1 MSGPWVMAVDRT
13 RVPDSGGK
21 AIRSDSSP
29 ESRARRLQREIV
41 ELRGEVLLEGGE
53 IFDRW
58 RPGIHREEFLPSA
71 RNLAHYL
78 ALRRHDLRDLQV
90 RLMPWG
96 LSSLGRCEARV
107 LPTLNAVAA
116 ALAALGSEGGPEAE
130 PDTEA
135 FFRGHELLGAHTEAV
150 LGPTPPDRA
159 VRIMVTLPSQAAHDY
174 ELVRGL
180 VSDGMDVARINCAH
194 DDGAAWTLMAEHV
207 RRASR
212 ETGRSCRIC
221 FDLVGPRARIAST
234 TVPYEGR
241 VRLGDRILMTSSPT
255 PVRSQWAHQFECSL
269 PEVLGQVAEGAE
281 VCVNEGRLG
290 AVVERRQE
298 EGVLLRVT
306 DAREKGEHLR
316 NDKGLNFPDT
326 ELRVDPLS
334 PRDLSDLDVIAPL
347 ADAVGYS
354 FAQRPEEIA
363 RLQAELAARGSAQ
376 VGLVAKIETRLA
388 VKNLPELI
396 VQGAGVQ
403 PLAIMIARGDLAV
416 ELGHRRM
423 AEIQEEL
430 LWVCEAAHVP
440 VIWATQV
447 LDNLVRKGV
456 RHRGEMTDAAM
467 AERAECVMLN
477 KGPFAGDA
485 VRLLDDLL
493 ARMEG
498 HQFKKASRM
507 RALRTWAADA
517 AASE

>member
-1 MSGPWVMAVDRT
+1 MDSAHASGPA
-13 RVPDSGGK
+13 GK
-21 AIRSDSSP
+21 AIRPQRSP
-29 ESRARRLQREIV
+29 ESQAWQLHREV
-41 ELRGEVLLEGGE
+41 AQLRGDVLREGGE

-58 RPGIHREEFLPSA
+58 RPGVRREEFLPST

-78 ALRRHDLRDLQV
+78 ALRRHDLRDLQL

-116 ALAALGSEGGPEAE
+116 ALAALASPEGGPEAE

-135 FFRGHELLGAHTEAV
+135 FFRGHELLRVHAEAA
-150 LGPTPPDRA
+150 LGPTPPNRA
-159 VRIMVTLPSQAAHDY
+159 VRIMVTLPSEASHAY
-174 ELVRGL
+174 ELVREL
-180 VSDGMDVARINCAH
+180 VSAGMDVARVNCAH
-194 DDGAAWTLMAEHV
+194 DDSAAWTQMAEHV

-212 ETGRSCRIC
+212 ETGRPCRIC
-221 FDLVGPRARIAST
+221 FDLVGPRARVAST
-234 TVPYEGR
+234 TVPNDGR
-241 VRLGDRILMTSSPT
+241 VHLGDRILMTSSPT
-255 PVRSQWAHQFECSL
+255 PVRSQWRLQFECSL
-269 PEVLGQVAEGAE
+269 PAALDQLGDGAG

-298 EGVLLRVT
+298 DGVLLRVT
-306 DAREKGEHLR
+306 GAREKGEHLR
-316 NDKGLNFPDT
+316 KDKGLNFPDT
-326 ELRVDPLS
+326 ELRVDPLA
-334 PRDLSDLDVIAPL
+334 PRDLLDLDEIAPL

-354 FAQRPEEIA
+354 FVQRPEEIA
-363 RLQAELAARGSAQ
+363 RLQDELAARGKGG

-388 VKNLPELI
+388 VENLPQLI
-396 VQGAGVQ
+396 VQGAGLQ

-416 ELGHRRM
+416 QLGHRRM

-447 LDNLVRKGV
+447 LDNLVKKGV

-485 VRLLDDLL
+485 VGLLDDLL
-493 ARMEG
+493 GRMEG
-498 HQFKKASRM
+498 HQFKKTSRM
-507 RALRTWAADA
+507 RALRTWTADV

>member
-1 MSGPWVMAVDRT
+1 MPVDEGMAVDRT
-13 RVPDSGGK
+13 HALGGGGK
-21 AIRSDSSP
+21 AICPDPSP
-29 ESRARRLQREIV
+29 ESQPRRLHREIV

-58 RPGIHREEFLPSA
+58 RPHIRREEFLPSA

-116 ALAALGSEGGPEAE
+116 ALAALGSDGRPEAE
-130 PDTEA
+130 PETEA
-135 FFRGHELLGAHTEAV
+135 FFRGHELLSAHTEAV
-150 LGPTPPDRA
+150 LGPTPPSRA
-159 VRIMVTLPSQAAHDY
+159 VRIMVTLPSRAASSY
-174 ELVRGL
+174 ELVREL
-180 VSDGMDVARINCAH
+180 VSGGMDVARINCAH
-194 DDGAAWTLMAEHV
+194 EDAAAWEQMAGHL
-207 RRASR
+207 RRAAG

-221 FDLVGPRARIAST
+221 FDLVGPRARVAST
-234 TVPYEGR
+234 TVSHERR
-241 VRLGDRILMTSSPT
+241 VHLGDRILMTSAPT
-255 PVRSQWAHQFECSL
+255 PVPSQWRDQFECSL
-269 PEVLGQVAEGAE
+269 PEVLDQLAEGAG

-290 AVVERRQE
+290 AVVERRHA
-298 EGVLLRVT
+298 EGLLLRVT
-306 DAREKGEHLR
+306 EAREKGEHLR
-316 NDKGLNFPDT
+316 ADKGLNFPDT
-326 ELRVDPLS
+326 ELRIDPLS
-334 PRDLSDLDVIAPL
+334 RRDLSDLDVIAPL

-363 RLQAELAARGSAQ
+363 RLQAELANRGTGQ

-396 VQGAGVQ
+396 VQGAGAQ
-403 PLAIMIARGDLAV
+403 PFAIMIARGDLAV

-447 LDNLVRKGV
+447 LDNLVKKGV

-477 KGPFAGDA
+477 KGPFAADA

-493 ARMEG
+493 GRMEG

-507 RALRTWAADA
+507 RALGTWASES

>member
-1 MSGPWVMAVDRT
+1 MPAAEGMAVGRTHESAPDR
-13 RVPDSGGK
+13 GGK
-21 AIRSDSSP
+21 AIRPDMSA
-29 ESRARRLQREIV
+29 ESRARRLHREIV

-58 RPGIHREEFLPSA
+58 RPGIRREEFLPSA

-78 ALRRHDLRDLQV
+78 ALRHHDLRDLQV

-116 ALAALGSEGGPEAE
+116 ALAAVESEGGMAVE

-135 FFRGHELLGAHTEAV
+135 FFRGHELLSAHTEAV
-150 LGPTPPDRA
+150 LGANPPNRA
-159 VRIMVTLPSQAAHDY
+159 VRIMVTLPPQAAHGY

-194 DDGAAWTLMAEHV
+194 DDSAAWAQMTEHV

-212 ETGRSCRIC
+212 EIGRPCRIC
-221 FDLVGPRARIAST
+221 FDLVGPRARVTST
-234 TVPYEGR
+234 TLSYERR
-241 VRLGDRILMTSSPT
+241 VQRGDRILMTSSPT
-255 PVRSQWAHQFECSL
+255 PVRSQWRDQFECSL
-269 PEVLGQVAEGAE
+269 PEVLDQLAEGAG

-290 AVVERRQE
+290 AVVERRHE
-298 EGVLLRVT
+298 DGLLLRVT
-306 DAREKGEHLR
+306 EAREKGEHLR
-316 NDKGLNFPDT
+316 ADKGINFPDT
-326 ELRVDPLS
+326 ELRIDPLS

-354 FAQRPEEIA
+354 FAQRPEEIV
-363 RLQAELAARGSAQ
+363 RLQAELADRGAGR
-376 VGLVAKIETRLA
+376 VGLVVKIETRLA

-396 VQGAGVQ
+396 VQGAGAQ

-447 LDNLVRKGV
+447 LDNLVKKGV

-485 VRLLDDLL
+485 IRLLDDLL

-507 RALRTWAADA
+507 RALRTWA
-517 AASE
+517 